1 MRLWQRLI
9 AFWRL
14 LKLERK
20 QSAARGKLPNA
31 VVKYPRLHK

>member
-14 LKLERK
+14 LTLERK
-20 QSAARGKLPNA
+20 QAAARGVLPLA
-31 VVKYPRLHK
+31 VQKYGRLRK